1 MKKTIVITSAIVTL
15 FMVFCLL
22 CKNNRSY
29 SHTNFTNKTDTVYQ
43 DNSGAKDD
51 NREKK
56 FVLNTPIWDSLTM
69 YKVHSVTYTKQVTF
83 RYDEYGYHFLTAT
96 KRHKFLCA
104 DITITS
110 QQEIPIIPAFNVFYL
125 KNHTFIPIQKDADM
139 DTEYVYDDTSFRV
152 TDNVRYK
159 IFMEIPD
166 SIINQYPV
174 YIMAT
179 RTNVY
184 ELSTT
189 MWGRY
194 SPVWYA
200 FNINSKFKHTPNLQI
215 AYKMN

>member
-1 MKKTIVITSAIVTL
+1 MKKTLFIVSALITL
-15 FMVFCLL
+15 FIVFCLYIG
-22 CKNNRSY
+22 NY
-29 SHTNFTNKTDTVYQ
+29 SNSDFTNNTDTVSTANYKIK
-43 DNSGAKDD
+43 NENKK
-51 NREKK
+51 KK
-56 FVLNTPIWDSLTM
+56 FVFNTPIWDSLSM

-83 RYDEYGYHFLTAT
+83 RYDEYGHHFLTAT

-139 DTEYVYDDTSFRV
+139 DTEYVYDGTSFRV

>member
-1 MKKTIVITSAIVTL
+1 MKKTLFIVSVLITL
-15 FMVFCLL
+15 FIVFCLY
-22 CKNNRSY
+22 NRNY
-29 SHTNFTNKTDTVYQ
+29 SNSNFTKNTDTVSVV
-43 DNSGAKDD
+43 NSNIKDE
-51 NREKK
+51 NKKKK
-56 FVLNTPIWDSLTM
+56 FVFNTPIWDSLSM

-139 DTEYVYDDTSFRV
+139 DTEYVYDNTSFRV

>member
-1 MKKTIVITSAIVTL
+1 MKKLLFIVSTL
-15 FMVFCLL
+15 IILFIVFCLYIG
-22 CKNNRSY
+22 KYPNS
-29 SHTNFTNKTDTVYQ
+29 NFTKNTDTVSVV
-43 DNSGAKDD
+43 NSNIKDE
-51 NREKK
+51 NKKKK
-56 FVLNTPIWDSLTM
+56 FVFNTPIWDSLSM
-69 YKVHSVTYTKQVTF
+69 YKVHSITYTKQVTF
-83 RYDEYGYHFLTAT
+83 RYDEYGHHFLTAT

-189 MWGRY
+189 MWGRLD
-194 SPVWYA
+194 PHWYA
-200 FNINSKFKHTPNLQI
+200 FNINTEFEHTPNLQI

>member
-1 MKKTIVITSAIVTL
+1 MKKTLFIISALITL
-15 FMVFCLL
+15 FIVFCLYTRNYSNSNFI
-22 CKNNRSY
+22 NN
-29 SHTNFTNKTDTVYQ
+29 TDTVSTANYKVK
-43 DNSGAKDD
+43 NENKK
-51 NREKK
+51 KK
-56 FVLNTPIWDSLTM
+56 FVFNTPIWDSLTM

-83 RYDEYGYHFLTAT
+83 RYDEYGHHFLTAT

-189 MWGRY
+189 LWGRLD
-194 SPVWYA
+194 PHWYA
-200 FNINSKFKHTPNLQI
+200 FNINTEFEHTPNLQI

>member
-1 MKKTIVITSAIVTL
+1 MKKTLFIISALITL
-15 FMVFCLL
+15 FIVFCLYNRNYSNSNFI
-22 CKNNRSY
+22 NN
-29 SHTNFTNKTDTVYQ
+29 TDTVSTANYKVK
-43 DNSGAKDD
+43 NENKK
-51 NREKK
+51 KK
-56 FVLNTPIWDSLTM
+56 FVFNTPIWDSLTM

-83 RYDEYGYHFLTAT
+83 RYDEYGWYCYKTAT

-189 MWGRY
+189 LWGRLD
-194 SPVWYA
+194 PHWYA
-200 FNINSKFKHTPNLQI
+200 FNINTEFEHTPNLQI

>member
-1 MKKTIVITSAIVTL
+1 MKKTLFIISALITL
-15 FMVFCLL
+15 FIVFCLYTRNYSNSNFI
-22 CKNNRSY
+22 NN
-29 SHTNFTNKTDTVYQ
+29 TDTVSTANYKVK
-43 DNSGAKDD
+43 NENKK
-51 NREKK
+51 KK
-56 FVLNTPIWDSLTM
+56 FVFNTPIWDSLTM

-184 ELSTT
+184 E
-189 MWGRY
+189 MRDYWYGRLD
-194 SPVWYA
+194 PHWYA
-200 FNINSKFKHTPNLQI
+200 FNINTEFEHTPNLQI

>member
-1 MKKTIVITSAIVTL
+1 MKKTLFIISALITL
-15 FMVFCLL
+15 FIVFCLYNRNYSNSNFI
-22 CKNNRSY
+22 NN
-29 SHTNFTNKTDTVYQ
+29 TDTVSTANYKVK
-43 DNSGAKDD
+43 NENKK
-51 NREKK
+51 KK
-56 FVLNTPIWDSLTM
+56 FVFNTPIWDSLTM
-69 YKVHSVTYTKQVTF
+69 YKVHSATYTKQVTF
-83 RYDEYGYHFLTAT
+83 RYDEYGWYCYKTAA

-189 MWGRY
+189 LRD
-194 SPVWYA
+194 V
-200 FNINSKFKHTPNLQI
+200 
-215 AYKMN
+215 

>member
-1 MKKTIVITSAIVTL
+1 MKKLLFIVSTL
-15 FMVFCLL
+15 IILFIVFCLYIG
-22 CKNNRSY
+22 KYPNS
-29 SHTNFTNKTDTVYQ
+29 NFTKNTDTVSVV
-43 DNSGAKDD
+43 NSNIKDE
-51 NREKK
+51 NKKKK
-56 FVLNTPIWDSLTM
+56 FVFNTPIWDSLSM
-69 YKVHSVTYTKQVTF
+69 YKVHSITYTKQVTF
-83 RYDEYGYHFLTAT
+83 RYDEYGHHFLTAT

-139 DTEYVYDDTSFRV
+139 NTEYVYDDTSFRV

-189 MWGRY
+189 LWGRLD
-194 SPVWYA
+194 PHWYA
-200 FNINSKFKHTPNLQI
+200 FNINTEFEHTPNLQI

>member
-1 MKKTIVITSAIVTL
+1 MKKTLFIISALITL
-15 FMVFCLL
+15 FIVFCLYTRNYSNSNFI
-22 CKNNRSY
+22 NN
-29 SHTNFTNKTDTVYQ
+29 TDTVSTANYKVK
-43 DNSGAKDD
+43 NENKK
-51 NREKK
+51 KK
-56 FVLNTPIWDSLTM
+56 FVFNTPIWDSLTM

-83 RYDEYGYHFLTAT
+83 RYDEYGHHFLTAT

-200 FNINSKFKHTPNLQI
+200 FNINTEFEHTPNLQI